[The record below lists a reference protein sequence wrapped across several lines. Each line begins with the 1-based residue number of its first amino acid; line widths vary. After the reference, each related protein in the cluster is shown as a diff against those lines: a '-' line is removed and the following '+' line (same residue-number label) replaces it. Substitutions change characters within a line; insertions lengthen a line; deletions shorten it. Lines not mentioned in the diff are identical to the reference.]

1 MAKASKHLKRKRRKV
16 NKWLKLIANQR
27 RLRNRKNRNRNQN
40 GMCERE
46 RERGIKEIA
55 LFVFFLVLTA
65 GHTHF
70 SDSWT
75 NCAKVAGL
83 HGAAGLTFRETS
95 KRRQRGRGVGE

>member
-16 NKWLKLIANQR
+16 NKWLKLIENQR
-27 RLRNRKNRNRNQN
+27 RLRNRKNRNRNRN

-46 RERGIKEIA
+46 RARYKRNST
-55 LFVFFLVLTA
+55 LCFFFLVLTA